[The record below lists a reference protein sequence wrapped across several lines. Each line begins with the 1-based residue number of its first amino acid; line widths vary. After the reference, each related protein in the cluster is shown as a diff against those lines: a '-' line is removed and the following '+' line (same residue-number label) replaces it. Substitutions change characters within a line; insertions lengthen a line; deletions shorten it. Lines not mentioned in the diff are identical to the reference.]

1 MIIAQKTIM
10 LKQVII
16 GIIAL
21 VCCQTANAQ
30 QVQATLS
37 HYSTDDGLASNA
49 IAGIYQDDYGF
60 IWMATWNGLSRFDGF
75 NFYNYK
81 TGNSSGIKNL
91 HNRILDLSIDQMQNV
106 WMRMYDGRVFV
117 MNRAIDKIINP
128 FEGENGYEEFRTNYP
143 IIVTSTGDVL
153 VTIEGAGLYILR
165 LDRRGLKVEQ
175 ATTGGLTITSMAEGY
190 ENDIWLGTDKGIHR
204 LDRSNLSLESDAILP
219 EKEIRCLHSNG
230 FNIFAGTA
238 DGGIYSFSYGKEPEV
253 IRQPHGSPVSSIFV
267 DSHGIV
273 WFGDD
278 RTGAARIIP
287 STHNE
292 KLFQQVVLVPEFDG
306 RGSQFRE
313 SNGVVWIRMNIGGY
327 GYYNREKDEVEYF
340 HNDPSNPWNLSN
352 TVNAT
357 LELQEGVIWES
368 TSRRGLEKLEILK
381 NNIVR
386 VRPVPNATSS
396 IENEIRAMYYDE
408 QRKLLMIGNKNS
420 ELFIYDK
427 DNNRTT
433 ITHDDEGHP
442 LGRIY
447 GITKDSKSNYWVC
460 SKDHGL
466 FKMTSKAGGGWSL
479 KRYYHIDDDKWSMSA
494 NSAYLA
500 IEDKE
505 GNIWV
510 ATYGGGV
517 NILTKRDGKEVF
529 LNGDNEMR
537 KYPHK
542 SHLKIRAL
550 ALDKYGNVWAGSTD
564 GILVMSYKDRKISIE
579 PLQSP
584 DDPEH
589 VLMCNDV
596 VCLARDKEDN
606 MWVGTM
612 GGGIGR
618 TIGQDQQ
625 GRWLFDTYDASS
637 GLPSEEIRSIIF
649 DIHGNAWFGT
659 DHIICSFDTKK
670 KIFTT
675 FSSLDGV
682 DETMLSEGESAAITM
697 GSDKILFGTLDGYYV
712 VDRKK
717 LMTST
722 GSLLKL
728 KITDFFIT
736 GEIQSPRLN
745 DNYEEYPAE
754 SKSIT
759 LPRQNSVFSFRFAA
773 LNYQL
778 QHRVHY
784 QYMLEGYDQDW
795 QNAGKDRIATYS
807 DVPHGTYKFKVKAF
821 LLESPDKYDMRT
833 IEVIVPLNI
842 FTSMT
847 ANWIYLVLMLLV
859 LFLLIRYR
867 GRILRYFK
875 TLFKRH
881 SKKKE
886 EEEEEDSSEE
896 YNVIDPS
903 DIL

>member
-153 VTIEGAGLYILR
+153 VTIEGTGLYILR

-357 LELQEGVIWES
+357 LELQEGVVWES

-447 GITKDSKSNYWVC
+447 GITKDSKGNYWVC

-466 FKMTSKAGGGWSL
+466 FKMTSKAGGGWTL

-564 GILVMSYKDRKISIE
+564 GILIMSYKNRKVSIE

-728 KITDFFIT
+728 KITDFFIN

-745 DNYEEYPAE
+745 DNFEEYPAE

-881 SKKKE
+881 SKKKK
-886 EEEEEDSSEE
+886 EEEEEDSPEE
-896 YNVIDPS
+896 YDVIDPS
-903 DIL
+903 DLI

>member
-1 MIIAQKTIM
+1 MM
-10 LKQVII
+10 LKHFII
-16 GIIAL
+16 GITAL
-21 VCCQTANAQ
+21 ACCQTVNAQ
-30 QVQATLS
+30 QLQASLS
-37 HYSTDDGLASNA
+37 HYSTENGLASNA

-60 IWMATWNGLSRFDGF
+60 IWMATWNGLSRFDGY

-91 HNRILDLSIDQMQNV
+91 HNRILDLAIDQSQNI

-117 MNRAIDKIINP
+117 MNRTIDQIINP
-128 FEGENGYEEFRTNYP
+128 FEGEAGYEEFRTNYP

-153 VTIEGAGLYILR
+153 VTIEGAGLYIMR

-190 ENDIWLGTDKGIHR
+190 ENDIWLGTNKGIHR
-204 LDRSNLSLESDAILP
+204 LNRSNLTLESNAILP
-219 EKEIRCLHSNG
+219 EKEVRCLHSNG

-238 DGGIYSFSYGKEPEV
+238 DGGIYSFSYGKEPEE
-253 IRQPHGSPVSSIFV
+253 IRHPHDSPVSSIFV

-292 KLFQQVVLVPEFDG
+292 KLFQQLVLVPEFDG

-381 NNIVR
+381 NTIVR
-386 VRPVPNATSS
+386 VRPVPNATSA
-396 IENEIRAMYYDE
+396 IENETRAMYYDE

-420 ELFIYDK
+420 CLFIYNADSV
-427 DNNRTT
+427 RTT

-442 LGRIY
+442 LGRVY
-447 GITKDSKSNYWVC
+447 GITKDSKGNYWVC
-460 SKDHGL
+460 SKDYGL
-466 FKMTSKAGGGWSL
+466 FKMSPKAGSGWSL

-494 NSAYLA
+494 NSAYYAL
-500 IEDKE
+500 EDKD

-517 NILTKRDGKEVF
+517 NILTKKNGKEVF
-529 LNGDNEMR
+529 LNCNNEMR
-537 KYPHK
+537 KYAHK
-542 SHLKIRAL
+542 SHRKIRTL
-550 ALDKYGNVWAGSTD
+550 AFDKNGNVWAGSTD
-564 GILVMSYKDRKISIE
+564 GILIMSYKNHKISIE
-579 PLQSP
+579 PLQIP
-584 DDPEH
+584 DDPEKA
-589 VLMCNDV
+589 LMCNDV
-596 VCLARDKEDN
+596 VCIARDKEDN

-618 TIGQDQQ
+618 TVGQDQQ
-625 GRWLFDTYDASS
+625 GRWLFDTYDAAS
-637 GLPSEEIRSIIF
+637 GLPSEEIRNIVF

-670 KIFTT
+670 NIFTT

-697 GSDKILFGTLDGYYV
+697 GTDKILFGTLDGYYI

-728 KITDFFIT
+728 KITDFFIN

-745 DNYEEYPAE
+745 DNYTEYPAE

-759 LPRQNSVFSFRFAA
+759 LPSRNSVFSFRFAA

-784 QYMLEGYDQDW
+784 QYMLEGYDEDW
-795 QNAGKDRIATYS
+795 QNAGKDRMATYS
-807 DVPHGTYKFKVKAF
+807 NVRSGTYKFKVKAF

-833 IEVIVPLNI
+833 IEVIVPKYFI
-842 FTSMT
+842 FSRTVM
-847 ANWIYLVLMLLV
+847 WIILIVIFFGGTYLLTRLRKRIYKKLRQ
-859 LFLLIRYR
+859 LFL
-867 GRILRYFK
+867 
-875 TLFKRH
+875 
-881 SKKKE
+881 SKKKKEEKKE
-886 EEEEEDSSEE
+886 EEEMTDD
-896 YNVIDPS
+896 YDVIDIT
-903 DIL
+903 DYK

>member
-1 MIIAQKTIM
+1 MK
-10 LKQVII
+10 LKQFIL
-16 GIIAL
+16 GILTLGCSQAI
-21 VCCQTANAQ
+21 QAQ

-91 HNRILDLSIDQMQNV
+91 HNRILDLAIDQSQNI

-117 MNRAIDKIINP
+117 MNRTIDQIINP
-128 FEGENGYEEFRTNYP
+128 FEGEAGYEEFRTNYP

-153 VTIEGAGLYILR
+153 VTIEGAGLYIMR

-190 ENDIWLGTDKGIHR
+190 ENDIWLGTNKGIHR
-204 LDRSNLSLESDAILP
+204 LNRSNLTLESNAILP

-238 DGGIYSFSYGKEPEV
+238 DGGIYSFSYGKEPEE
-253 IRQPHGSPVSSIFV
+253 IRHPHDSPVSSIFV

-292 KLFQQVVLVPEFDG
+292 KLFQQLVLVPEFDG

-381 NNIVR
+381 NTIVR
-386 VRPVPNATSS
+386 VRPVPNATSA
-396 IENEIRAMYYDE
+396 IENETRAMYYDE

-420 ELFIYDK
+420 CLFIYNADSV
-427 DNNRTT
+427 RTT

-442 LGRIY
+442 LGRVY
-447 GITKDSKSNYWVC
+447 GITKDSKGNYWVC
-460 SKDHGL
+460 SKDYGL
-466 FKMTSKAGGGWSL
+466 FKMSPKAGSGWSL

-494 NSAYLA
+494 NSAYYAL
-500 IEDKE
+500 EDKD

-517 NILTKRDGKEVF
+517 NILTKKNGKEVF
-529 LNGDNEMR
+529 LNCNNEMR
-537 KYPHK
+537 KYAHK
-542 SHLKIRAL
+542 SHRKIRTL
-550 ALDKYGNVWAGSTD
+550 AFDKNGNVWAGSTD
-564 GILVMSYKDRKISIE
+564 GILIMSYKNHKINIE
-579 PLQSP
+579 PLQIP
-584 DDPEH
+584 DDPEKA
-589 VLMCNDV
+589 LMCNDV
-596 VCLARDKEDN
+596 VCIARDKEDN

-618 TIGQDQQ
+618 TVGQDQQ
-625 GRWLFDTYDASS
+625 GRWLFDTYDAAS

-670 KIFTT
+670 NIFTT

-697 GSDKILFGTLDGYYV
+697 GTDKILFGTLDGYYI

-728 KITDFFIT
+728 KITDFFIN

-745 DNYEEYPAE
+745 DNYTEYPAE

-759 LPRQNSVFSFRFAA
+759 LPSRNSVFSFRFAA

-784 QYMLEGYDQDW
+784 QYMLEGYDEDW
-795 QNAGKDRIATYS
+795 QNAGKDRMATYS
-807 DVPHGTYKFKVKAF
+807 NVRSGTYKFKVKAF

-833 IEVIVPLNI
+833 IEVIVPKYFI
-842 FTSMT
+842 FSRTVM
-847 ANWIYLVLMLLV
+847 WIILIVIFFGGTYLLTRLRKRIYKKLRQ
-859 LFLLIRYR
+859 LFS
-867 GRILRYFK
+867 
-875 TLFKRH
+875 
-881 SKKKE
+881 SKKKKKEKKE
-886 EEEEEDSSEE
+886 EEEMTDD
-896 YNVIDPS
+896 YDVIDIT
-903 DIL
+903 DYK

>member
-1 MIIAQKTIM
+1 M
-10 LKQVII
+10 LKQFIF
-16 GIIAL
+16 GFL
-21 VCCQTANAQ
+21 TLGCFQTIQAQ

-91 HNRILDLSIDQMQNV
+91 HNRILDLAIDQSQNI

-117 MNRAIDKIINP
+117 MNRTIDKIINP
-128 FEGENGYEEFRTNYP
+128 FEGETGYEEFRTNYP
-143 IIVTSTGDVL
+143 VIVTSTGDVL
-153 VTIEGAGLYILR
+153 VSIEGGGLYIMR

-175 ATTGGLTITSMAEGY
+175 ATTGGLMITSMAEGY
-190 ENDIWLGTDKGIHR
+190 QNDIWLGTDKGIHL
-204 LDRSNLSLESDAILP
+204 LDRSNLTIDSKAILP
-219 EKEIRCLHSNG
+219 DKDVRCLHSNG

-238 DGGIYSFSYGKEPEV
+238 DGGIYSFSYGKEPEE
-253 IRQPHGSPVSSIFV
+253 IRHPHGSPVSSVFV

-287 STHNE
+287 TTHNE
-292 KLFQQVVLVPEFDG
+292 KLFQQTVLVPEFDG

-386 VRPVPNATSS
+386 VRPEPNATSA
-396 IENEIRAMYYDE
+396 IENETRAMYYDE

-420 ELFIYDK
+420 SLFIYNSDST
-427 DNNRTT
+427 RTT

-442 LGRIY
+442 IGRIY
-447 GITKDSKSNYWVC
+447 GISKDSKGNYWVC

-466 FKMTSKAGGGWSL
+466 FKMSPKTGGGWSL
-479 KRYYHIDDDKWSMSA
+479 KRYYHIDGDKWSMSA
-494 NSAYLA
+494 NSAYLSL
-500 IEDKE
+500 EDKE

-517 NILTKRDGKEVF
+517 NILTKMNGKEVF
-529 LNGDNEMR
+529 LNCDNEMH
-537 KYPHK
+537 KYPFK
-542 SHLKIRAL
+542 SHRKIRAL
-550 ALDKYGNVWAGSTD
+550 ALDKYGNIWAGSTD
-564 GILVMSYKDRKISIE
+564 GILIMSYKNRKLSIE
-579 PLQSP
+579 PLQVP
-584 DDPEH
+584 DDPNH

-670 KIFTT
+670 NIFTT

-717 LMTST
+717 LMTTT

-728 KITDFFIT
+728 KITDFLIN

-759 LPRQNSVFSFRFAA
+759 LPSHNSVFTFRFAA

-784 QYMLEGYDQDW
+784 QYMLEGYDEDW
-795 QNAGKDRIATYS
+795 QNAGKDRMATYS
-807 DVPHGTYKFKVKAF
+807 GVRSGTYKFKVKAF

-833 IEVIVPLNI
+833 VEVVVPTYFI
-842 FTSMT
+842 FSRTIMWII
-847 ANWIYLVLMLLV
+847 ANVIFFGGIYLLTRMRKK
-859 LFLLIRYR
+859 I
-867 GRILRYFK
+867 FK
-875 TLFKRH
+875 KLHNFRSSKKE
-881 SKKKE
+881 KKKE
-886 EEEEEDSSEE
+886 EEEDEEMTDD
-896 YNVIDPS
+896 YDIINPS
-903 DIL
+903 DLL

>member
-442 LGRIY
+442 LGRVY
-447 GITKDSKSNYWVC
+447 GITKDSKGNYWIC

-479 KRYYHIDDDKWSMSA
+479 KRYNHIDDDKWSMSA

-589 VLMCNDV
+589 VLMYNDV

-728 KITDFFIT
+728 KITDFFIN

-875 TLFKRH
+875 ILFKRH

-903 DIL
+903 DLI

>member
-1 MIIAQKTIM
+1 MK
-10 LKQVII
+10 LKQFIL
-16 GIIAL
+16 GILTLGCSQAI
-21 VCCQTANAQ
+21 QAQ

-91 HNRILDLSIDQMQNV
+91 HNRILDLAIDQSQNI

-117 MNRAIDKIINP
+117 MNRTIDQIINP
-128 FEGENGYEEFRTNYP
+128 FEGEAGYEEFRTNYP

-153 VTIEGAGLYILR
+153 VTIEGAGLYIMR

-190 ENDIWLGTDKGIHR
+190 ENDIWLGTNKGIHR
-204 LDRSNLSLESDAILP
+204 LNRSNLTLESNAILP

-238 DGGIYSFSYGKEPEV
+238 DGGIYSFSYGKEPEE
-253 IRQPHGSPVSSIFV
+253 IRHPHDSPVSSIFV

-292 KLFQQVVLVPEFDG
+292 KLFQQLVLVPEFDG

-381 NNIVR
+381 NTIVR
-386 VRPVPNATSS
+386 VRPVPNATSA
-396 IENEIRAMYYDE
+396 IENETRAMYYDE

-420 ELFIYDK
+420 CLFIYNADSV
-427 DNNRTT
+427 RTT

-442 LGRIY
+442 LGRVY
-447 GITKDSKSNYWVC
+447 GITKDSKGNYWVC
-460 SKDHGL
+460 SKDYGL
-466 FKMTSKAGGGWSL
+466 FKMSPKAGSGWSL

-494 NSAYLA
+494 NSAYYAL
-500 IEDKE
+500 EDKD

-517 NILTKRDGKEVF
+517 NILTKKNGKEVF
-529 LNGDNEMR
+529 LNCNNEMR
-537 KYPHK
+537 KYAHK
-542 SHLKIRAL
+542 SHRKIRTL
-550 ALDKYGNVWAGSTD
+550 AFDKNGNVWAGSTD
-564 GILVMSYKDRKISIE
+564 GILIMSYKDRKLSIE
-579 PLQSP
+579 PLQIP
-584 DDPEH
+584 DDPEKA
-589 VLMCNDV
+589 LMCNDV
-596 VCLARDKEDN
+596 VCIARDKEDN

-618 TIGQDQQ
+618 TVGQDQQ
-625 GRWLFDTYDASS
+625 GRWLFDTYDAAS
-637 GLPSEEIRSIIF
+637 GLPSEEIRNIVF

-670 KIFTT
+670 NIFTT

-697 GSDKILFGTLDGYYV
+697 GTDKILFGTLDGYYI

-728 KITDFFIT
+728 KITDFFIN

-745 DNYEEYPAE
+745 DNYTEYPAE

-759 LPRQNSVFSFRFAA
+759 LPSRNSVFSFRFAA

-784 QYMLEGYDQDW
+784 QYMLEGYDEDW
-795 QNAGKDRIATYS
+795 QNAGKDRMATYS
-807 DVPHGTYKFKVKAF
+807 NVRSGTYKFKVKAF

-833 IEVIVPLNI
+833 IEVIVPKYFI
-842 FTSMT
+842 FSRTVM
-847 ANWIYLVLMLLV
+847 WIILIVIFFGGTYLLTRLRKRIYKKLRQ
-859 LFLLIRYR
+859 LFL
-867 GRILRYFK
+867 
-875 TLFKRH
+875 
-881 SKKKE
+881 SKKKKEEKKE
-886 EEEEEDSSEE
+886 EEEMTDD
-896 YNVIDPS
+896 YDVIDIT
-903 DIL
+903 DYK

>member
-1 MIIAQKTIM
+1 M
-10 LKQVII
+10 LKQFIL
-16 GIIAL
+16 GFL
-21 VCCQTANAQ
+21 TLGCFQTIQAQ

-91 HNRILDLSIDQMQNV
+91 HNRILDLAIDQSQNI

-117 MNRAIDKIINP
+117 MNRTIDKIINP
-128 FEGENGYEEFRTNYP
+128 FEGETGYEEFRTNYP
-143 IIVTSTGDVL
+143 VIVTSTGDVL
-153 VTIEGAGLYILR
+153 VSIEGGGRYIMR

-175 ATTGGLTITSMAEGY
+175 ATTGGLMITSMAEGY
-190 ENDIWLGTDKGIHR
+190 QNDIWLGTDKGIHL
-204 LDRSNLSLESDAILP
+204 LDRSNLTIDSKAILP
-219 EKEIRCLHSNG
+219 EKDVRCLHSNG

-238 DGGIYSFSYGKEPEV
+238 DGGIYSFSYGKEPEE
-253 IRQPHGSPVSSIFV
+253 IRHPHGSPVSSIFV

-287 STHNE
+287 TTHNE
-292 KLFQQVVLVPEFDG
+292 KLFQQTVLVPEFDG

-386 VRPVPNATSS
+386 VRPEPNATSA
-396 IENEIRAMYYDE
+396 IENETRAMYYDE

-420 ELFIYDK
+420 SLFIYNSDST
-427 DNNRTT
+427 RTT

-442 LGRIY
+442 IGRIY
-447 GITKDSKSNYWVC
+447 GISKDSKGNYWVC

-466 FKMTSKAGGGWSL
+466 FKMSPKTGGGWSL
-479 KRYYHIDDDKWSMSA
+479 KRYYHIDGDKWSMSA
-494 NSAYLA
+494 NSAYLSL
-500 IEDKE
+500 EDKE

-517 NILTKRDGKEVF
+517 NILTKMNGKEVF
-529 LNGDNEMR
+529 LNCDNEMH
-537 KYPHK
+537 KYPFK
-542 SHLKIRAL
+542 SHRKIRAL
-550 ALDKYGNVWAGSTD
+550 ALDKYGNIWAGSTD
-564 GILVMSYKDRKISIE
+564 GILIMSYKNRKLSIE
-579 PLQSP
+579 PLQVP
-584 DDPEH
+584 DDPNH

-670 KIFTT
+670 NIFTT

-717 LMTST
+717 LMTTT

-728 KITDFFIT
+728 KITDFLIN

-759 LPRQNSVFSFRFAA
+759 LPSHNSVFSFRFAA

-784 QYMLEGYDQDW
+784 QYMLEGYDEDW

-807 DVPHGTYKFKVKAF
+807 GVRSGTYKFKVKAF

-833 IEVIVPLNI
+833 VEVVVPTYFI
-842 FTSMT
+842 FSRTIMWII
-847 ANWIYLVLMLLV
+847 ANVIFFGGIYLLTRMRKK
-859 LFLLIRYR
+859 I
-867 GRILRYFK
+867 FK
-875 TLFKRH
+875 KLHNFRSSKKEK
-881 SKKKE
+881 KKKE
-886 EEEEEDSSEE
+886 EEDEEMTDD
-896 YNVIDPS
+896 YDIINPS
-903 DIL
+903 DLL

>member
-1 MIIAQKTIM
+1 MM
-10 LKQVII
+10 LKHFII
-16 GIIAL
+16 GITAL
-21 VCCQTANAQ
+21 ACCQTVNAQ
-30 QVQATLS
+30 QLQASLS
-37 HYSTDDGLASNA
+37 HYSTENGLASNA

-60 IWMATWNGLSRFDGF
+60 IWMATWNGLSRFDGY

-91 HNRILDLSIDQMQNV
+91 HNRILDLAIDQSQNI

-117 MNRAIDKIINP
+117 MNRTTDKIINP
-128 FEGENGYEEFRTNYP
+128 FEGEAGYEEFRTNYP
-143 IIVTSTGDVL
+143 VIVTSTGDVL
-153 VTIEGAGLYILR
+153 VTIEGAGLYIMR
-165 LDRRGLKVEQ
+165 LDRRGLKVDQ

-204 LDRSNLSLESDAILP
+204 LDRNNLSLESNAILP
-219 EKEIRCLHSNG
+219 EKEIRSLHSNG

-287 STHNE
+287 TTHNE
-292 KLFQQVVLVPEFDG
+292 KLFQQTVLVPEFDG

-313 SNGVVWIRMNIGGY
+313 SNGAVWIRMNIGGY

-381 NNIVR
+381 NTIVR
-386 VRPVPNATSS
+386 VRPVPNATSA
-396 IENEIRAMYYDE
+396 IENETRAMYYDE

-420 ELFIYDK
+420 DLFIYDH

-433 ITHDDEGHP
+433 ITHDDENHP

-447 GITKDSKSNYWVC
+447 GITKDSKNNYWVC

-479 KRYYHIDDDKWSMSA
+479 KRYYHSDDDQWSMSA
-494 NSAYLA
+494 NSAYIA

-529 LNGDNEMR
+529 LNGNNEMR

-542 SHLKIRAL
+542 SHLKIRTL

-564 GILVMSYKDRKISIE
+564 GILIMSYKNRQLSIE
-579 PLQSP
+579 PLESP
-584 DDPEH
+584 ADPEQA
-589 VLMCNDV
+589 LMCNDV
-596 VCLARDKEDN
+596 VCLARDKEGN

-618 TIGQDQQ
+618 TIGQDKQ
-625 GRWLFDTYDASS
+625 GRWLFDTFDASS

-670 KIFTT
+670 NIFTT

-728 KITDFFIT
+728 RITDFMIN

-759 LPRQNSVFSFRFAA
+759 LPSHNSVFSFRFAA

-784 QYMLEGYDQDW
+784 QYMLEGYDKDW
-795 QNAGKDRIATYS
+795 QNAGKDRMATYS
-807 DVPHGTYKFKVKAF
+807 DVPSGTYKFKVKAF
-821 LLESPDKYDMRT
+821 LLESPDKYDMRSV
-833 IEVIVPLNI
+833 EVIVPTYFI
-842 FTSMT
+842 FSRTVM
-847 ANWIYLVLMLLV
+847 WIILCVLFFGGTYLVTRMRDK
-859 LFLLIRYR
+859 IYKK
-867 GRILRYFK
+867 LRQVFS
-875 TLFKRH
+875 
-881 SKKKE
+881 SKKKKEKE
-886 EEEEEDSSEE
+886 EEEEMTDDYEII
-896 YNVIDPS
+896 NPS
-903 DIL
+903 DLI